1 LCIIDQ
7 MLEDV
12 EDSASGVQCRQ
23 RNQRRKK
30 RGRLL
35 YSTPKELSKS
45 RMRRS
50 NVVPRVNVDTSRT
63 LDFQRTDIE
72 DNAQRS
78 AIIQI
83 ILEKGAEDCPEQ
95 VSSRNPTSTSG
106 PLSCIH
112 LCMHYGRK

>member
-1 LCIIDQ
+1 LCSIDQ

-45 RMRRS
+45 RMQRS

-63 LDFQRTDIE
+63 LDY
-72 DNAQRS
+72 ALRS
-78 AIIQI
+78 ASIQA

-95 VSSRNPTSTSG
+95 VSSRTPTSTFCTI
-106 PLSCIH
+106 SCIH
-112 LCMHYGRK
+112 ICMHYGRK